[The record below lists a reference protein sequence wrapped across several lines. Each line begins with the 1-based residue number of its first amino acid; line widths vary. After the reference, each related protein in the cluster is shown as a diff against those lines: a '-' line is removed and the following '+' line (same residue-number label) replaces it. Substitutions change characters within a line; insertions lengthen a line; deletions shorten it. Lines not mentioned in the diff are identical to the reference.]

1 MINGTHLISGVV
13 HLSVIAIVDRGQP
26 RVLSCNVDIVLKHDR
41 SVNSVHDR
49 TVIIPVF
56 FDIHCLLRDE
66 IGRCSNSM
74 VFPEGRPGPLPPE
87 DLAHQ

>member
-1 MINGTHLISGVV
+1 MINGTHLTSGVV
-13 HLSVIAIVDRGQP
+13 HLSVIAIVDSGLP
-26 RVLSCNVDIVLKHDR
+26 RVLSRNVDIVLKHDR

-56 FDIHCLLRDE
+56 FDIHCLLQDE

-74 VFPEGRPGPLPPE
+74 VFLVERPGPPPPE
-87 DLAHQ
+87 D